1 MSIESPLVEIGADA
15 VWVGAGLQP
24 IPTEIAPIATRV
36 CKTNLAKRW
45 DKPIGKTNR
54 GKFRALTLRTC
65 PDRKLEPL
73 VLQPPPWAKSARGD
87 GRNLA
92 SKAVA

>member
-1 MSIESPLVEIGADA
+1 MTIKSPLVEIGADA
-15 VWVGAGLQP
+15 VGVGAGLQP
-24 IPTEIAPIATRV
+24 LPTEIVPIATRV
-36 CKTNLAKRW
+36 CKTQLEKRW
-45 DKPIGKTNR
+45 GKRIEKTNR

-92 SKAVA
+92 NKAVA